1 MASKSHQDILLM
13 RWALFS
19 LTGIILIV
27 VLYSLGVTPSWGF
40 ALKAAMVRE
49 PFLLAPDAD
58 ALSPGAGFL
67 LCILLTLGLVYDL
80 MLIRGIL
87 RKTAVLGAFLIL
99 LAFFTPVL
107 GLWGVFF
114 NFVPCLLSAGTA
126 GLLAIL
132 WPLATGS
139 KPEHDTSPSHE

>member
-58 ALSPGAGFL
+58 A
-67 LCILLTLGLVYDL
+67 
-80 MLIRGIL
+80 RH
-87 RKTAVLGAFLIL
+87 
-99 LAFFTPVL
+99 TPENGRSGRL
-107 GLWGVFF
+107 
-114 NFVPCLLSAGTA
+114 PDPA
-126 GLLAIL
+126 GLLYSG
-132 WPLATGS
+132 TGALGRLL
-139 KPEHDTSPSHE
+139 